1 MTSIE
6 RVLQNRHLFC
16 FSFFAGF
23 QLCNNRTDYV
33 RKHLAALNVK
43 MNQMTLIS
51 NVFLKQFILIS
62 MQYVLISKLF
72 HEECSSSKPPS
83 FAAFKRLWSSK
94 LVSVYGYPI
103 QEECLNAY
111 IVYIYK
117 STIVLTHTAV
127 TKSLSSSRCLFWRLP
142 GGSWSAK
149 LPCCTPEQCYHV
161 LLILEIIPCHTGG
174 VYKRSAKTIANSL
187 QILIVRSTKV
197 EIKTLT
203 SAYLHWEIEKN
214 TQETMHI
221 LCCQSVS
228 EK

>member
-1 MTSIE
+1 MWRQLKEFFKTATCFVSLSLLVSSSVTIE
-6 RVLQNRHLFC
+6 LIMSGNIWQHLMLKWTKWLW
-16 FSFFAGF
+16 F
-23 QLCNNRTDYV
+23 QTY
-33 RKHLAALNVK
+33 
-43 MNQMTLIS
+43 
-51 NVFLKQFILIS
+51 LKQFILIS

-161 LLILEIIPCHTGG
+161 LLILDIIPCHTGG

-203 SAYLHWEIEKN
+203 SAYLHWEIEKKTHKKQCISYVAN
-214 TQETMHI
+214 
-221 LCCQSVS
+221 L
-228 EK
+228 